1 MKDVKRFP
9 AFLRNLSVSWKFILA
24 YYLVLIIPM
33 AFFGVY
39 FYMKSS
45 DDSISQAKMIMERNL
60 LQTRASIMQ
69 KVNLIEN
76 ITQIITTND
85 SVQSVFYYE
94 YEKENDRLKD
104 FQFNVSPMLENVYS
118 QNNLIYSIRIYTP
131 KTIFTEMSGSYYSIR
146 KEDSPEKFG
155 EVESSMHSEGGW
167 VTAHGSIGNMLRT
180 DAGDQEQV
188 FSYSGSILSP
198 VSASGASI
206 GTVEIEVREDLL
218 FDMLRDPVMRKW
230 GQIFAA
236 NQDGTIVSNNIP
248 DLYLKNVS
256 SMGFTDFD
264 NKNAVNKL
272 EKINGTESIVITT
285 PVDDIDCSIIGIFPV
300 ENFNSD
306 ARASIA
312 NLLIVLTVLSVLIG
326 FIIYFLTNVLLRRV
340 KILVRAM
347 KQVKENNLDVSVP
360 VNSTD
365 EFGELALNFNHMT
378 GRIHELV
385 ETVYKIQLLERDAE
399 LKALEAQI
407 NPHFLYNTLAT
418 ISWVGRRGNQEEVV
432 RISNSL
438 AKYYRLVLSKGG
450 TTIAVKDEIDMV
462 RAYLQIQKIRFG
474 EMFDV
479 EYRLDDEAMGCMIMK
494 NLLQPLVE
502 NALNHGIEPK
512 RGHGTLIVRVE
523 LVNKDLVLQVIDDG
537 VGMDSRTLADV
548 SSGRVERTSGGYAV
562 KNVIERLKAYYD
574 RGHSFEVF
582 SRPGI
587 GAQFTITIRAGGF

>member
-1 MKDVKRFP
+1 MKRIP
-9 AFLRNLSVSWKFILA
+9 LFLRNLSVSWKFILA

-33 AFFGVY
+33 AFFGMY

-45 DDSISQAKMIMERNL
+45 DDSISQAKMVMERNL
-60 LQTRASIMQ
+60 LQTRASILQ
-69 KVNLIEN
+69 KVKLIEN

-104 FQFNVSPMLENVYS
+104 FQFDISPMLENVHS
-118 QNNLIYSIRIYTP
+118 QNNLIYSIRIFTP
-131 KTIFTEMSGSYYSIR
+131 RTIFTEMTGSYYSIR
-146 KEDSPEKFG
+146 KDDSPEKFG
-155 EVESSMHSEGGW
+155 EVESSIHKGGGW
-167 VTAHGSIGNMLRT
+167 VTAHCSLGNVLRT
-180 DAGDQEQV
+180 GLDEPDQV

-198 VSASGASI
+198 VSASEASI
-206 GTVEIEVREDLL
+206 GTVEIEVRENLL
-218 FDMLRDPVMRKW
+218 FDMLRDTIMSKW
-230 GQIFAA
+230 GQIFVV
-236 NQDGTIVSNNIP
+236 NSEGTIVSNNIP

-256 SMGFTDFD
+256 AVGITGFD
-264 NKNAVNKL
+264 NNNAANRL
-272 EKINGTESIVITT
+272 EDLNGRQSIVINT
-285 PVDDIDCSIIGIFPV
+285 PVEDIGCSIVGIFPV

-312 NLLIVLTVLSVLIG
+312 NLLIVLSVLSVLLG
-326 FIIYFLTNVLLRRV
+326 FIIYFITNALLRRL
-340 KILVRAM
+340 KILVKAM

-360 VNSTD
+360 VNATD

-418 ISWVGRRGNQEEVV
+418 ISWVGRRGIQDEVI

-450 TTIAVKDEIDMV
+450 TAIAVKDEIEMV
-462 RAYLQIQKIRFG
+462 KAYLQIQKIRFG
-474 EMFDV
+474 DMFDV
-479 EYRLDDEAMGCMIMK
+479 EYRLDEEAMGCMIMK

-512 RGHGTLIVRVE
+512 RAHGTLIIRVE
-523 LVNKDLVLQVIDDG
+523 LKDGDLVLQVIDDG
-537 VGMDSRTLADV
+537 VGMDSRTLSDV
-548 SSGRVERTSGGYAV
+548 SAGKVERTGGGYAI
-562 KNVIERLKAYYD
+562 KNVIERLRAYYEK
-574 RGHSFEVF
+574 GHTFEVF

-587 GAQFTITIRAGGF
+587 GAQFTITIDAGGF

>member
-1 MKDVKRFP
+1 MKRIP
-9 AFLRNLSVSWKFILA
+9 LFLRNLSVSWKFILA

-33 AFFGVY
+33 AFFGMY

-45 DDSISQAKMIMERNL
+45 DDSISQAKMVMERNL

-69 KVNLIEN
+69 KVKLIEN

-94 YEKENDRLKD
+94 YEKENDRLTD
-104 FQFNVSPMLENVYS
+104 FQFDISPMLENVHS
-118 QNNLIYSIRIYTP
+118 QNNLIYSIKIYTP
-131 KTIFTEMSGSYYSIR
+131 RTIFTEMTGSYYSIR
-146 KEDSPEKFG
+146 KDDSPQKFG
-155 EVESSMHSEGGW
+155 EVESSIHTEGGW
-167 VTAHGSIGNMLRT
+167 VTAHGSIGNILRIGP
-180 DAGDQEQV
+180 DEPEQV
-188 FSYSGSILSP
+188 FSYSGSILPP
-198 VSASGASI
+198 VSASQTSI
-206 GTVEIEVREDLL
+206 GTVEIEVKENLL
-218 FDMLRDPVMRKW
+218 FDMLRDTVMSKW
-230 GQIFAA
+230 GQIFVV
-236 NQDGTIVSNNIP
+236 NSQGSIVSNNIP
-248 DLYLKNVS
+248 ALYLKNIAA
-256 SMGFTDFD
+256 MGISGFD

-272 EKINGTESIVITT
+272 EELNGRQSIVITT
-285 PVDDIDCSIIGIFPV
+285 PVEDIGCSIVGIFPV

-312 NLLIVLTVLSVLIG
+312 NLLIVLSVLSVLLG
-326 FIIYFLTNVLLRRV
+326 FIIYFITNALLRRL
-340 KILVRAM
+340 KILVKAM

-360 VNSTD
+360 VNAMD

-418 ISWVGRRGNQEEVV
+418 ISWVGRRGNQDEVV

-450 TTIAVKDEIDMV
+450 SAIAVKDEIDMV
-462 RAYLQIQKIRFG
+462 KAYLQIQKIRFG
-474 EMFDV
+474 DMFDA
-479 EYRLDDEAMGCMIMK
+479 EYILDEGALNCMIMK

-512 RGHGTLIVRVE
+512 RAHGTLILRAE
-523 LVNKDLVLQVIDDG
+523 LKNGDLVLQVIDDG
-537 VGMDSRTLADV
+537 VGMDGRTLTDV
-548 SSGRVERTSGGYAV
+548 SAGKVERTGGGYAI
-562 KNVIERLKAYYD
+562 KNVIERLRAYYEK
-574 RGHSFEVF
+574 GHTFEVF

>member
-1 MKDVKRFP
+1 VKRIP
-9 AFLRNLSVSWKFILA
+9 LFLRNLSVSWKFILA

-33 AFFGVY
+33 AFFGMY

-45 DDSISQAKMIMERNL
+45 DDSISQAKMVMERNL

-69 KVNLIEN
+69 KVKLIEN

-94 YEKENDRLKD
+94 YEKERDRLKD
-104 FQFNVSPMLENVYS
+104 FQFDISPMLENVHS
-118 QNNLIYSIRIYTP
+118 QNSLIYSIRIYTP
-131 KTIFTEMSGSYYSIR
+131 RTIFTEMTGSYYSIR
-146 KEDSPEKFG
+146 KDDSPEKFG
-155 EVESSMHSEGGW
+155 EVESSIHTEGGW
-167 VTAHGSIGNMLRT
+167 VTAHGSIGNILRT
-180 DAGDQEQV
+180 GADEPEQV
-188 FSYSGSILSP
+188 FSYSGSILPP
-198 VSASGASI
+198 VSASETSI
-206 GTVEIEVREDLL
+206 GTVEIEVKENLL
-218 FDMLRDPVMRKW
+218 FDMLRDTVMSKW
-230 GQIFAA
+230 GQIFVV
-236 NQDGTIVSNNIP
+236 NSQGSIVSNNIP
-248 DLYLKNVS
+248 ALYLKNVAA
-256 SMGFTDFD
+256 MGIAGFD

-272 EKINGTESIVITT
+272 EELNGRQSIVITT
-285 PVDDIDCSIIGIFPV
+285 PVEDIGCSIVGIFPV

-306 ARASIA
+306 AKASIA
-312 NLLIVLTVLSVLIG
+312 NLLIVLSVLSVLLG
-326 FIIYFLTNVLLRRV
+326 FIIYFLTNALLRRL
-340 KILVRAM
+340 KILVKAM

-360 VNSTD
+360 VNAMD

-418 ISWVGRRGNQEEVV
+418 ISWVGRRGNQDEVV

-450 TTIAVKDEIDMV
+450 SAIAVKDEIDMV
-462 RAYLQIQKIRFG
+462 KAYLQIQKIRFG
-474 EMFDV
+474 DMFDA
-479 EYRLDDEAMGCMIMK
+479 EYILDEGALNCMIMK

-512 RGHGTLIVRVE
+512 RAHGTLILRAE
-523 LVNKDLVLQVIDDG
+523 LRNGDLVLQVIDDG
-537 VGMDSRTLADV
+537 VGMDGRTLTDV
-548 SSGRVERTSGGYAV
+548 SAGKVERTGGGYAI
-562 KNVIERLKAYYD
+562 KNVIERLRAYYEK
-574 RGHSFEVF
+574 GHTFEVF